1 MLYFQAEAGQP
12 SLIAGLLPFI
22 LMLVIFY
29 FLLIR
34 PQQKQQRQRQEM
46 LRNLRKGNRVV
57 TIGGIYG
64 EIVAITDET
73 IKLKVADRVELLMTR
88 NAVSHVLESKTLP
101 DVKDEEA
108 EAATAG
114 EAKVEDQP
122 AAQDRAGGEGDSNK
136 NGA

>member
-1 MLYFQAEAGQP
+1 MLYFQAEAAGQP
-12 SLIAGLLPFI
+12 SVLAGLLPFI

-57 TIGGIYG
+57 TVGGIYG

-73 IKLKVADRVELLMTR
+73 IKLRVAERVELLMTR
-88 NAVSHVLESKTLP
+88 NAVSHVLDSKSLPEAKEDEAKAESKQ
-101 DVKDEEA
+101 EEGQAAA
-108 EAATAG
+108 EG
-114 EAKVEDQP
+114 GQKEA
-122 AAQDRAGGEGDSNK
+122 
-136 NGA
+136 

>member
-1 MLYFQAEAGQP
+1 MLYFQAEAAGQP
-12 SLIAGLLPFI
+12 SVLAGLLPFI

-57 TIGGIYG
+57 TVGGIYG

-73 IKLKVADRVELLMTR
+73 IKLKVAERVELLMSR
-88 NAVSHVLESKTLP
+88 NAVSHVLDSKSLP
-101 DVKDEEA
+101 EAKEDEAKA
-108 EAATAG
+108 EAKHEEGQAAADG
-114 EAKVEDQP
+114 GKKEA
-122 AAQDRAGGEGDSNK
+122 
-136 NGA
+136 

>member
-1 MLYFQAEAGQP
+1 MLYFQAEAAGQP
-12 SLIAGLLPFI
+12 SVLAGLLPFI

-57 TIGGIYG
+57 TVGGIYG

-73 IKLKVADRVELLMTR
+73 IKLKVAERVELLMSR
-88 NAVSHVLESKTLP
+88 NAVSHVLDSKSLP
-101 DVKDEEA
+101 EVKDAEA
-108 EAATAG
+108 ED
-114 EAKVEDQP
+114 EAKPEEGQ
-122 AAQDRAGGEGDSNK
+122 AAAEGGQKE
-136 NGA
+136 A